1 MKRALVLILI
11 LCTILSSAYAESTA
25 YVCNPDPS
33 DRLHLRAEAN
43 PDSPS
48 LGKYYNGTEVT
59 VLRTLGNGW
68 AEVIVGKGSGSLQGF
83 MMTRFLSAKAP
94 EDARP
99 QFASSLAFK
108 TYVQPVLSTVHTR
121 YGAGEL
127 VSLLGFTPEWHHI
140 MIHLKGRSVT
150 CFVPASIT
158 ELTALDAQ
166 SAVVNAYVSNPDSSD
181 RLHLRTEP
189 AKNSESLG
197 KYYNGSVGKL
207 MGFTPDGGWLKVDLY
222 GRTGYMDRS
231 YITIEGKT
239 NYCMY
244 GIPSVKPKGSAPV
257 LYLEYPVSSASS
269 KGVTE
274 NAEIEVLGLV
284 NEEWLHV
291 RADGETGYMLRANTT
306 YIDPKE

>member
-11 LCTILSSAYAESTA
+11 LCTIISSAYAESTA

-33 DRLHLRAEAN
+33 DRLHLRLEPN
-43 PDSPS
+43 QDSQS

-59 VLRTLGNGW
+59 VLRTLGSGW
-68 AEVIVGKGSGSLQGF
+68 AEVIVGKSSGSLQGY
-83 MMTRFLSAKAP
+83 MMTRYLNAKSP

-99 QFASSLAFK
+99 QFVSSLAFK
-108 TYVQPVLSTVHTR
+108 TYPKPALSTVHTR

-127 VSLLGFTPEWHHI
+127 ISLLGFTPEWHHI

-150 CFVPASIT
+150 CFVPASASG
-158 ELTALDAQ
+158 LTALDGKNA
-166 SAVVNAYVSNPDSSD
+166 AVNAYISNPDSSD
-181 RLHLRTEP
+181 RLHLRTKP
-189 AKNSESLG
+189 GKNSESLG
-197 KYYNGSVGKL
+197 KYYNGSVGEL
-207 MGFTPDGGWLKVDLY
+207 RGFSPDGSWLKVDLY
-222 GRTGYMDRS
+222 GRTGYMDRN

-244 GIPSVKPKGSAPV
+244 GIPSVKPKGNAPV
-257 LYLEYPVSSASS
+257 LYLDFPVSSASS
-269 KGVTE
+269 KGVAD

-291 RADGETGYMLRANTT
+291 RADGETGYMRRENTT